1 MKWFKRIVL
10 VLLIAIVIVGIVVL
24 ANGYGLYKDAIEEMS
39 LEDKVKEIREDEDF
53 VPLTSLPI
61 EYQQAVIAV
70 EDHRFKEHGAIDLI
84 AIGRAIWVNITNLE
98 LREGGS
104 TITQQVA
111 KNLYFIEDNNNP
123 IKRKVAEIF
132 MAFKLESEYSK
143 DDILEMYVNTIY
155 FGDGYYGIKE
165 ACNGYLDKEPQNMTL
180 YESTMMAG
188 IPNAPSVYAPTVNPD
203 LTRKRQEK
211 VIDSMVEYGY
221 LTQEEAD
228 NIHE

>member
-1 MKWFKRIVL
+1 MVTKSFSNSSS
-10 VLLIAIVIVGIVVL
+10 VISP
-24 ANGYGLYKDAIEEMS
+24 DAIANS
-39 LEDKVKEIREDEDF
+39 SCCV
-53 VPLTSLPI
+53 LPSP
-61 EYQQAVIAV
+61 Q
-70 EDHRFKEHGAIDLI
+70 
-84 AIGRAIWVNITNLE
+84 TC
-98 LREGGS
+98 
-104 TITQQVA
+104 
-111 KNLYFIEDNNNP
+111 P
-123 IKRKVAEIF
+123 EIF
-132 MAFKLESEYSK
+132 TL
-143 DDILEMYVNTIY
+143 YVNSAY

-211 VIDSMVEYGY
+211 VIYSMVEYGY